1 MELPYQH
8 VHSAHCESGV
18 AAALLSHHGVPMTE
32 PMAFGIASGLFF
44 IHLPF
49 KTVFGAPN
57 VSFRQAPGTI
67 FKRFCKRLGV
77 DYEVRHYGNA
87 AKAGADLDALLA
99 RGTPI
104 GLQTN
109 VYWLSYMPRR
119 FRFQFNAHNLVVYGK
134 DEGGWKVSDPVLET
148 PQVCTPDSLDRARF
162 AKGFL
167 APKGRAYFLTRPPKV
182 DSDRLRQAVRR
193 GLLYS
198 GFQMSRIPVP
208 VLGYKAIL
216 LLADRMAKWPTLYA
230 DPQDSVT
237 QLAMVVRMQEE
248 IGTGGAGFRYLYAA
262 FLQQAAV
269 VLDDKR
275 YEDFSRRMTQVGD
288 LWRSFAG
295 KCARICRAG
304 KADVAAFGE
313 VSSIVRECGERERA
327 LFDEVFTH
335 EKARPRRATVALPA

>member
-1 MELPYQH
+1 
-8 VHSAHCESGV
+8 
-18 AAALLSHHGVPMTE
+18 
-32 PMAFGIASGLFF
+32 
-44 IHLPF
+44 
-49 KTVFGAPN
+49 
-57 VSFRQAPGTI
+57 
-67 FKRFCKRLGV
+67 
-77 DYEVRHYGNA
+77 
-87 AKAGADLDALLA
+87 
-99 RGTPI
+99 
-104 GLQTN
+104 
-109 VYWLSYMPRR
+109 MPRR

-134 DEGGWKVSDPVLET
+134 DEAGWKVSDPVLET

-167 APKGRAYFLTRPPKV
+167 APKGRAYFLSRPPTV
-182 DSDRLRQAVRR
+182 SSDRLREAVRR
-193 GLLYS
+193 SLLFS

-216 LLADRMAKWPTLYA
+216 LLADRMTKWPTLYA
-230 DPQDSVT
+230 DAQDSIN

-262 FLQQAAV
+262 FLQQVAV

-275 YEDFSRRMTQVGD
+275 YEDFSARMTGVGD

-304 KADVAAFGE
+304 KADVEAFSEVAA
-313 VSSIVRECGERERA
+313 IVRQCGERERA